1 MEIPTKV
8 VPLFA
13 TKDDATV
20 LVVRRY
26 RVIQPN
32 WISALQ
38 RAMAGIAALDV
49 ARFPLEQFFDLYIP
63 SGL

>member
-13 TKDDATV
+13 TKDDAIV
-20 LVVRRY
+20 LVLRRY
-26 RVIQPN
+26 RVIQPS
-32 WISALQ
+32 WIFALQ
-38 RAMAGIAALDV
+38 RAMAGIPALDV
-49 ARFPLEQFFDLYIP
+49 TRFPLEQFFDLYIP